1 MHNSPR
7 GGPAGH
13 RREGSSREI
22 TRWSPF
28 LLIALAVVIDVST
41 PGAQRFDR
49 VLSAAPALAAATWN
63 VPATAAFGVLAAAFE
78 VLLSFTRGGPVRPSS
93 LLTGL
98 LVILAVTLAACF
110 ASHVR
115 QTRERELAEISAV
128 ADTAQQVLLRPMPP
142 RLAGV
147 DLDLLYA
154 AAAARARIGGD
165 FYEALRT
172 PHGVRMIVGDVQGKG
187 LAAVE
192 TASVLLGSF
201 REAAY
206 DEPDLTRLVDRLET
220 SMRRYSE
227 RVPGSDAAER
237 FATAVLL
244 EVPPDQPVARLLNC
258 GHPPPLLLRGG
269 AVRPL
274 EPRTPALPLN
284 LSPLLNDEHPVD
296 TVPFGPGDRLLVYT
310 DGVSETRDRTGT
322 FYPLLERIEG
332 WTGLPS
338 RRLLDR
344 LQGDLADYGTTASD
358 DIAVLVAGRPVE
370 PRVP

>member
-1 MHNSPR
+1 VHNSPR
-7 GGPAGH
+7 GEPAGH
-13 RREGSSREI
+13 HRTGSSREI

-28 LLIALAVVIDVST
+28 LLIALAVCVDVLT

-63 VPATAAFGVLAAAFE
+63 VPATAAIGALAAGFE
-78 VLLSFTRGGPVRPSS
+78 VLLSFTRSEQVRLSS

-115 QTRERELAEISAV
+115 QTRERELAEVSAV
-128 ADTAQQVLLRPMPP
+128 ADTAQQVLLRPLPP

-187 LAAVE
+187 LSAVE
-192 TASVLLGSF
+192 AASVLLGSF

-206 DEPDLTRLVDRLET
+206 DEPDLPGLVDRLET
-220 SMRRYSE
+220 GMRRYSE
-227 RVPGSDAAER
+227 QVPGSDTAER

-244 EVPPDQPVARLLNC
+244 EVPPGDSVARLVNC
-258 GHPPPLLLRGG
+258 GHPPPLLLHGDT
-269 AVRPL
+269 VRLLDPSA
-274 EPRTPALPLN
+274 PALPLN

-322 FYPLLERIEG
+322 FYPLLERITG
-332 WTGLPS
+332 WTELSS

-344 LQGDLADYGTTASD
+344 LRGDLSDYGTTASD
-358 DIAVLVAGRPVE
+358 DIAVLVAGRPAE
-370 PRVP
+370 RGMP

>member
-1 MHNSPR
+1 MRNSPR

-13 RREGSSREI
+13 HRAGSSREI

-28 LLIALAVVIDVST
+28 ILIALAVVVDVST

-63 VPATAAFGVLAAAFE
+63 VPATAAFGALAAAFE
-78 VLLSFTRGGPVRPSS
+78 VLLSFTRGGPVRLAPMF
-93 LLTGL
+93 TGL

-115 QTRERELAEISAV
+115 QARERELAEISAV
-128 ADTAQQVLLRPMPP
+128 ADTAQQVLLRPLPP

-165 FYEALRT
+165 FYEALHT
-172 PHGVRMIVGDVQGKG
+172 PHGVRVIVGDVQGKG

-192 TASVLLGSF
+192 AASVLLGSF

-206 DEPDLTRLVDRLET
+206 DEPDLPGLVDRLEA

-227 RVPGSDAAER
+227 RLPESETAER

-244 EVPPDQPVARLLNC
+244 EVPPDQPVARLVNC
-258 GHPPPLLLRGG
+258 GHPPPLLLRGDG
-269 AVRPL
+269 VRLL
-274 EPRTPALPLN
+274 EPSAAALPLN
-284 LSPLLNDEHPVD
+284 LSRLLSDEHPVD
-296 TVPFGPGDRLLVYT
+296 TVPFAAGDRLLVYT
-310 DGVSETRDRTGT
+310 DGVSESRDRTGT
-322 FYPLLERIEG
+322 FYPLLERITG

-338 RRLLDR
+338 RALLDR
-344 LQGDLADYGTTASD
+344 LHSDLVAYGTTASD
-358 DIAVLVAGRPVE
+358 DIAVLVAGQPVE
-370 PRVP
+370 PGDR